1 MEESFLNLEIRELRK
16 KDYRK
21 AVAFAIT
28 GMHFNWY
35 MDSEVLLK
43 LYGKYFWYLE
53 LNRATQVIA
62 AYEEDELAGVLL
74 ADMKGE
80 DKKYRTFGKSFYVKV
95 FDILQHLFAK
105 DGVSVYDEANRE
117 LFIQYRN
124 SKIPD
129 GEIVF
134 LAADPESTARGTGS
148 LLLREFERREKG
160 KEVFLYTDNA
170 CTYQFYEHRGFVR
183 AGERDITLEIGNK
196 KVELQCLLYRK
207 LTD

>member
-1 MEESFLNLEIRELRK
+1 MNLEIRELRK

-21 AVAFAIT
+21 AIAFAIT

-35 MDSEVLLK
+35 MDSSVLLK
-43 LYGKYFWYLE
+43 LYGKYFWYME

-80 DKKYRTFGKSFYVKV
+80 DKKYRTFGTLFYVKV

-117 LFIQYRN
+117 MFMQYRS

-129 GEIVF
+129 GEIIF

-183 AGERDITLEIGNK
+183 AGERDITLVIGTK
-196 KVELQCLLYRK
+196 KVNLQCLLYSK
-207 LTD
+207 LTG